1 MEVAVVASFFFGF
14 SLSLLKSHFI
24 GHNKNKKEIIS
35 WEIYYHVDNLA
46 RVTWVSGWMLDCSE
60 SGS

>member
-14 SLSLLKSHFI
+14 SLSLLKSRFI
-24 GHNKNKKEIIS
+24 RHNKKEIIS
-35 WEIYYHVDNLA
+35 WEIYYHLDNLA